1 MTEENIKKYISTML
15 GGSKLNIEL
24 DEQDFK
30 EIIQHALEVLR
41 PRYSGVRYIQVDG
54 TNSPIDLSS
63 HNIIEV
69 IQIYEGQDT
78 GVNQLQSQMFLNPG
92 VFVFNSDFK
101 DNYIQY
107 LTYTKLASA
116 YQTVQNATW
125 KYDNVHKL
133 LYLNKK
139 RPQVLKALVELR
151 AVTDIEETCQW
162 FAWFK
167 DYCLALAKICVGR
180 MRSKYKLSN
189 AQYELDGDVILNEGI
204 QERDKLEEELKGLG
218 IFPVM

>member
-1 MTEENIKKYISTML
+1 MTEESIKNFINTML